1 MPPRDLV
8 IRELRSADQARAA
21 DLLAGAFADFPAM
34 QVVVGTGAGARDR
47 LRRIFA
53 LEFEPGSPV
62 TAMAAELDG
71 RLVGALTFIDSP
83 ACSEMSAGRMLRF
96 VRIAGPRI
104 VRSIRMF
111 RRIEQ
116 VHPASRHRH
125 LPSIAVLPEL
135 QSQGIGHELMAA
147 FHERADAA
155 GRPAY
160 LETIRRFDRSQP
172 SLERFYASQGYT
184 VVDEVPMTEAW
195 SVLAMVRPPAAL
207 RGERAD

>member
-8 IRELRSADQARAA
+8 IRDLRPADRARAT

-34 QVVVGTGAGARDR
+34 QVVVGSGAGARDR
-47 LRRIFA
+47 LRRTFA

-62 TAMAAELDG
+62 SALAAELNG
-71 RLVGALTFIDSP
+71 RLVGALTYLDSP
-83 ACSEMSAGRMLRF
+83 ACSEMSTGRMLRF

-104 VRSIRMF
+104 VRALRMF

-116 VHPASRHRH
+116 AHPSSAHRH

-135 QSQGIGHELMAA
+135 QSRGIGHLMMEA

-160 LETIRRFDRSQP
+160 LETIRWADASLP
-172 SLERFYASQGYT
+172 SLERFYVSQGYA
-184 VVDEVPMTEAW
+184 VADEIPMTEAW
-195 SVLAMVRPPAAL
+195 SVLTMTRPVQPPPS
-207 RGERAD
+207 